1 MNPSPSAPSAE
12 DTTAPSDTLAA
23 VDLGSN
29 SFHMIIARAVGDDL
43 QLIDR
48 IKDMVRLG
56 GGLQADGTISDEAQ
70 ARALVTLARFG
81 ERLRGMPSE
90 AVRAVGT
97 NTLRQ
102 ARGQSDFLERAQEAL
117 GHPIDIISGREEGRL
132 VYLGVSHRVGGGADA
147 RRLVMDIG
155 GGSTEIIQG
164 YGAEVQQCESLYM
177 GCVSFSERFFDAGID
192 AASMRAAIL
201 AARQRIHAVR
211 HVFDGAHGWGQA
223 IGSSGTFKAVQ
234 DVHAAMGLGEH
245 TITRSGVAQIVEEVV
260 RVGDVGALH
269 KLGVSERREPVF
281 AGGLAI
287 IAALA
292 ESFALDEIVASDF
305 ALREGLIYDLV
316 GRRAH
321 HDVRDATVQR
331 MMRTYHVDVAHAQ
344 RVCDTA
350 LSLFAQVEAQ
360 WGLDHP
366 EIAQHLER
374 AALLHEIGLHID
386 HDRYHKHGSYLVEN
400 SDMPGFARSDHKL
413 LWALLRTHRKSFKPH
428 RFEGLPP
435 ALYEQGLK
443 VCVLLRLAVLLN
455 RSRTDAR
462 LPARLEVLGRE
473 LMLRFEPGALE
484 QAPLTVADL
493 ELEAELLRDGGW
505 RLRFGAPDA
514 LEVSG

>member
-1 MNPSPSAPSAE
+1 MNPTSSPQDDALPSG
-12 DTTAPSDTLAA
+12 TLAA

-48 IKDMVRLG
+48 LKDMVRLG
-56 GGLQADGTISDEAQ
+56 GGLQPDGSLTVEAQ
-70 ARALVTLARFG
+70 ERAIEALSRFG
-81 ERLRGMPSE
+81 ERLRGLPSE

-102 ARGQSDFLERAQEAL
+102 ARGEGDFLARAQAAL

-155 GGSTEIIQG
+155 GGSTEIILG
-164 YGAEVQQCESLYM
+164 CGPEVERCESLYM
-177 GCVSFSERFFDAGID
+177 GCVSFSDRFFEDGITER
-192 AASMRAAIL
+192 AMRAAIL
-201 AARQRIHAVR
+201 AARQRIHAVH
-211 HVFDGAHGWGQA
+211 HVFEGAGGWGQA

-234 DVHAAMGLGEH
+234 DVHAALGLGDH
-245 TITRSGVAQIVEEVV
+245 TITRAGLGRIVEEVV
-260 RVGDVGALH
+260 RLGDAGALH
-269 KLGVSERREPVF
+269 KIGVSERREPVF

-292 ESFALDEIVASDF
+292 ESFDLDEIVVSDF

-316 GRRAH
+316 GRHAH

-331 MMRTYHVDVAHAQ
+331 MMRAYHVDADHAQ
-344 RVCDTA
+344 RVRDTA
-350 LSLFAQVEAQ
+350 LELFAQVEQA

-374 AALLHEIGLHID
+374 AALLHEIGLSID

-413 LWALLRTHRKSFKPH
+413 LWAMLRTHRKSFKPH
-428 RFEGLPP
+428 RFEGLPE
-435 ALYEQGLK
+435 ALYAQGLK
-443 VCVLLRLAVLLN
+443 ICVLLRLAVLLN

-462 LPARLEVLGRE
+462 LPAWLDAQGHE
-473 LMLRFEPGALE
+473 LTLRFEPGALE

-505 RLRFGAPDA
+505 RLRFGKIEA
-514 LEVSG
+514 LEIIE